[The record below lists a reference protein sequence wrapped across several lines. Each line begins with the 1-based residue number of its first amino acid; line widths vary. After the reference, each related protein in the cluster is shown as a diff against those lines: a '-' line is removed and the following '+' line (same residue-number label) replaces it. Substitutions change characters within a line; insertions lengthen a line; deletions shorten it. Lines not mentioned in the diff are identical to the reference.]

1 MGQVS
6 TVLGQRVY
14 LDTNIIIY
22 IVEGFPAYLDQI
34 QALMAAV
41 NAGEVIAVTS
51 ELTLAE
57 TLVKPLKDQQPVLQ
71 QAYRFIL
78 TPTPSL
84 EVPLVSRAVLEEAA
98 QLRATTKLQLPDA
111 VHLATALQYQCDS
124 FLTNDVVFKSLNL
137 PQVKMLADVDLT

>member
-14 LDTNIIIY
+14 LDTNIIY
-22 IVEGFPAYLDQI
+22 IVEGFPAYLDQM

-41 NAGEVIAVTS
+41 NAEEVVAVTS

-57 TLVKPLKDQQPVLQ
+57 TLVKPLKDHQPALQ
-71 QAYRFIL
+71 QAYKLIL
-78 TPTPSL
+78 TSTPTL
-84 EVPLVSRAVLEEAA
+84 EVTLVSRGILEDAA
-98 QLRATTKLQLPDA
+98 QLRADNKLQLPDA
-111 VHLATALQYQCDS
+111 IHLATALQYQCDS
-124 FLTNDVVFKSLNL
+124 FLTNDIAFKSLNL